1 MALQVG
7 VRSQHFNLWS
17 NNHLLYV
24 PAPFHLSSWNGS
36 ETTEW
41 KMMRSL
47 VLDTQ
52 PSWLWGMQ
60 NGSDLSEWQFF
71 TLLKS
76 SVGIGLRKHCTLF
89 DNFLN
94 FLLAW
99 TYTKEKTHLVLEPVQ
114 LYTMFPVVCHF
125 LLSRKKTFL
134 FLKIMQMEFFQRH
147 TFWWMQVQK
156 LTVGK
161 LTFHDSTLIELELD
175 PFDDI
180 RVAVCLVWS
189 KLHHFFHNTFYRLRS
204 KQLTIL
210 LI

>member
-1 MALQVG
+1 MFQLRSIYHPGMVLKQLNEKWCAALFWTLNHHDSEECKMALICQ
-7 VRSQHFNLWS
+7 SDNS
-17 NNHLLYV
+17 LLC
-24 PAPFHLSSWNGS
+24 W
-36 ETTEW
+36 
-41 KMMRSL
+41 SL
-47 VLDTQ
+47 VLEKVLEKY
-52 PSWLWGMQ
+52 W
-60 NGSDLSEWQFF
+60 
-71 TLLKS
+71 
-76 SVGIGLRKHCTLF
+76 RLF

-94 FLLAW
+94 FILAW
-99 TYTKEKTHLVLEPVQ
+99 TYTKVKTHLVLEPVQ

-180 RVAVCLVWS
+180 RVVCLVWS
-189 KLHHFFHNTFYRLRS
+189 KLHQFFHNMFYRLRS